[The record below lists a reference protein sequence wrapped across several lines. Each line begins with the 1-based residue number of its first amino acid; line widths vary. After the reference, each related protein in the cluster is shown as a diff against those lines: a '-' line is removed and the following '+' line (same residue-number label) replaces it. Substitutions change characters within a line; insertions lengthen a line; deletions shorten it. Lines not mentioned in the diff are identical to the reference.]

1 MRDKLV
7 ASGEV
12 NESVE
17 QDNDSQTG
25 VDDFLIE
32 DKKAAKDTKGK
43 SKSGRQS
50 VAKSLRESIGFISTN
65 KFGEGRRV

>member
-32 DKKAAKDTKGK
+32 DKKAAKDTKSR